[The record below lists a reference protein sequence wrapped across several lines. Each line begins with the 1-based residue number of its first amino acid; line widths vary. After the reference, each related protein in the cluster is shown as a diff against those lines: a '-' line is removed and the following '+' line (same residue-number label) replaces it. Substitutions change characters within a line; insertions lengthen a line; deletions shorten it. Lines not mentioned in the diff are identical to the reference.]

1 MPETT
6 TITCIN
12 CPVGCPLQLLHE
24 GDELIEVEG
33 FDCKRGKKYG
43 RQEFVDPRR
52 TFSTTIWIEG
62 ARWARVPVKLTAP
75 VPKDRIM
82 EAARAVH
89 TLRVRA
95 PVQMGDVLL
104 RDLIGEEGVDVV
116 ITRSMDRLQA
126 EP

>member
-1 MPETT
+1 
-6 TITCIN
+6 
-12 CPVGCPLQLLHE
+12 
-24 GDELIEVEG
+24 
-33 FDCKRGKKYG
+33 
-43 RQEFVDPRR
+43 
-52 TFSTTIWIEG
+52 
-62 ARWARVPVKLTAP
+62 
-75 VPKDRIM
+75 M

>member
-1 MPETT
+1 M
-6 TITCIN
+6 
-12 CPVGCPLQLLHE
+12 
-24 GDELIEVEG
+24 IEVEG